1 MDAATN
7 AAIHT
12 VRKMFRTVTGVA
24 APPDNKRSD
33 RSHDATKE
41 YDAARSVVQEIR
53 LGRARRDNTILIQ
66 DSAAGA
72 IQLQQKRER
81 LGLHLPG
88 ARMIERDEQPFA
100 PSLP

>member
-33 RSHDATKE
+33 RLPRCDE
-41 YDAARSVVQEIR
+41 RIR
-53 LGRARRDNTILIQ
+53 RCTFGRARNSPRPRQTRQYYSNSRQ
-66 DSAAGA
+66 CRWRDSAAAEGA
-72 IQLQQKRER
+72 S
-81 LGLHLPG
+81 G
-88 ARMIERDEQPFA
+88 
-100 PSLP
+100 S